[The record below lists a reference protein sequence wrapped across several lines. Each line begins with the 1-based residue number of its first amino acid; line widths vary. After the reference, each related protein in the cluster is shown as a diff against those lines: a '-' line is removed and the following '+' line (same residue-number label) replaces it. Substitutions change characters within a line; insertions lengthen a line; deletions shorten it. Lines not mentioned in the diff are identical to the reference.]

1 MYTRYANAS
10 NNTPSYTRIS
20 PPPKPSTKQLPK
32 RSSTSYL
39 RRGLQPMLIVV
50 TSLEQTVVL
59 PLQFSLDNIVLK
71 QVSLHL
77 TKISKQALVFLKLDF
92 F

>member
-1 MYTRYANAS
+1 
-10 NNTPSYTRIS
+10 
-20 PPPKPSTKQLPK
+20 
-32 RSSTSYL
+32 
-39 RRGLQPMLIVV
+39 MLIVV

>member
-1 MYTRYANAS
+1 
-10 NNTPSYTRIS
+10 
-20 PPPKPSTKQLPK
+20 
-32 RSSTSYL
+32 
-39 RRGLQPMLIVV
+39 MLIVV

-92 F
+92 FLILMIRSHGSFFFMLWRKWAYVKSL